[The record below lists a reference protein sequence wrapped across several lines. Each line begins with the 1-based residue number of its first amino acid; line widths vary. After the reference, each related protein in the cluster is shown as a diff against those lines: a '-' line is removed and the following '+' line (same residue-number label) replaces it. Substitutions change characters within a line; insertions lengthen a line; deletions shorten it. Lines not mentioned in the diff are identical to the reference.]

1 MRQDAFGPFV
11 EIVPSTHKSYL
22 HNQYGSN
29 QPHPTHPVIRSEFN
43 PIREAYW
50 RAYAEQFK

>member
-29 QPHPTHPVIRSEFN
+29 QPYPTHLVDRSEFN
-43 PIREAYW
+43 PIRAAYW
-50 RAYAEQFK
+50 KARANEFN